1 MQNPVNMRIKNQ
13 SVGSRNKE
21 WSKIAIDASEASAAK
36 TRICPTRSINN
47 GITIENVKI
56 NIGDVI

>member
-1 MQNPVNMRIKNQ
+1 MQNPVNIRIKNQ
-13 SVGSRNKE
+13 SVGSRNIE

-47 GITIENVKI
+47 GIAIEPPRKPK
-56 NIGDVI
+56 